1 MASITKRTGKKGTTY
16 TVRIRIKGQPEV
28 IKTFRRKTDAEKWA
42 QSRQSAMEESRDFP
56 ERQRSKRTVREVI
69 EKYLAEGFEKKTG
82 SLDHQSRQLKWWLK
96 RIGHVLLKNLTP
108 EIICDN
114 RGLLKKE
121 KTNRGGTRSNSTV
134 NRYMSALSSALTAA
148 VSEWHWL
155 EKNPIYQIPQ
165 LTENCGRNRFL
176 NGEELLRLIKACSE
190 STNKLL
196 LPLFL
201 LAVSTGVRRSEALR
215 LRWANI
221 DLKRRTAYIDK
232 TKNGESRTVPLDGP
246 VWIEI
251 LKLHKNRQ
259 PDSDLLF
266 PGQDPT
272 KPMDFRTAW
281 DYALKRAGITD
292 FRWHDN
298 RHTTG
303 SYLAMSGTTLAEIA
317 DILGQKTIAVAN
329 RYSHHYVEHKHKK
342 VKAMNKKH
350 LPANI
355 VELATKHSPPPR
367 QGDPS

>member
-1 MASITKRTGKKGTTY
+1 MATITKRTGKKGTSY
-16 TVRIRIKGQPEV
+16 TARIRIKGHPEV
-28 IKTFRRKTDAEKWA
+28 TKTFRRKTDATEWLE
-42 QSRQSAMEESRDFP
+42 STQSAIRDARDFP
-56 ERQRSKRTVREVI
+56 ERLRSRRTVGEVI
-69 EKYLAEGFEKKTG
+69 EKYLSEGFEDKPG
-82 SLDHQSRQLKWWLK
+82 SVEHQGRQLKWWLK
-96 RIGHVLLKNLTP
+96 RIGEVLLKNLTP

-114 RGLLKKE
+114 RTVLKKE
-121 KTNRGGTRSNSTV
+121 QTNRGRPRTNSTV

-190 STNKLL
+190 SANKLL

-201 LAVSTGVRRSEALR
+201 LAVATGVRRSEALR
-215 LRWANI
+215 LRWTDI
-221 DLKRRTAYIDK
+221 DPDRKTAYIAK
-232 TKNGESRTVPLDGP
+232 SKNGEPRTVPLDGP
-246 VWIEI
+246 VWEAISI
-251 LKLHKNRQ
+251 LRSNRQ
-259 PDSDLLF
+259 ADSDLLF
-266 PGQDPT
+266 PGKNPI

-281 DYALKRAGITD
+281 DYALKRAGVTN

-303 SYLAMSGTTLAEIA
+303 SYLAMSGATLAEIA
-317 DILGQKTIAVAN
+317 DILGQKTIAVAK
-329 RYSHHYVEHKHKK
+329 RYSHHYVEHKRKK
-342 VKAMNKKH
+342 VKAMNRKH

-355 VELATKHSPPPR
+355 VEMATKHSPSPR